1 MNDLDLFNATKYA
14 FSNQDELLGSDIC
27 GCYYCLNMFPP
38 SEIVNW
44 IQERKSNSISM
55 QTGVCPYCGI
65 DSIIGSTSGIP
76 ICREILSTINGLF
89 FNSQSPHF
97 LLFRP
102 VGPIE
107 LKLIEESG
115 WHRFPPRLPEQP
127 IFYPVLAIE
136 YARQIARNW
145 NVKQSGSGFVTEF
158 YLERNYAKRFK
169 VKIVGSM
176 IHQELWIPA
185 EQLDEFNH
193 NIVGEIK
200 LIESYFNSDD

>member
-1 MNDLDLFNATKYA
+1 MDDLDLFNATTYA
-14 FSNQDELLGSDIC
+14 FRNRDELLRSDIC
-27 GCYYCLNMFPP
+27 GCYYCLKILPP
-38 SEIVNW
+38 SNIEEWVDDAF
-44 IQERKSNSISM
+44 
-55 QTGVCPYCGI
+55 TGLCPHCGI
-65 DSIIGSTSGIP
+65 DSVIGSSSGIP
-76 ICREILSTINGLF
+76 IRLDIFETINRLF
-89 FNSQSPHF
+89 FNSIPHF

-127 IFYPVLAIE
+127 IFYPVLTLE

-158 YLERNYAKRFK
+158 FVDRIYAKKFK

-176 IHQELWIPA
+176 IHQELWVPA
-185 EQLDEFNH
+185 EET
-193 NIVGEIK
+193 
-200 LIESYFNSDD
+200 

>member
-1 MNDLDLFNATKYA
+1 MY
-14 FSNQDELLGSDIC
+14 
-27 GCYYCLNMFPP
+27 PP

-55 QTGVCPYCGI
+55 QTGICPYCGI

-76 ICREILSTINGLF
+76 ICSEILSTINGLF
-89 FNSQSPHF
+89 FNTQSSHF

-115 WHRFPPRLPEQP
+115 WRCFPPRLPEQP
-127 IFYPVLAIE
+127 IFYPVLTIE

-145 NVKQSGSGFVTEF
+145 NIKQSGSGYVTEF

-200 LIESYFNSDD
+200 LIESYFDSGN